1 MALDLPSIGTSNYT
15 TSAYALNAG
24 NLTSITNT
32 MGSAGQWFD
41 TETTAMRGTRIED
54 VLDAKKR
61 HLLQQNTQH
70 IKPVVADM
78 PEKTTSRFVRVII
91 VDPNENLSLEDRLVY
106 KGDEKFTDL
115 NDQELF
121 FELDIK
127 NLLAAHNG
135 KRVKTVD
142 KSVKERTEHLE
153 PAKIRDLKMVV
164 VNIATF

>member
-1 MALDLPSIGTSNYT
+1 MALDLPRIGTSNYT

-24 NLTSITNT
+24 GTGYVDTSTT
-32 MGSAGQWFD
+32 AAGQWTIGD
-41 TETTAMRGTRIED
+41 SMGDVVRGNH
-54 VLDAKKR
+54 DANLKSYR
-61 HLLQQNTQH
+61 TSLLKVAQ
-70 IKPVVADM
+70 PVEFEMA
-78 PEKTTSRFVRVII
+78 EKNVSRFVRVII

-106 KGDEKFTDL
+106 KGEEKFTDL

-121 FELDIK
+121 FELEIK
-127 NLLAAHNG
+127 SLLSAHNE

-142 KSVKERTEHLE
+142 KTVKERTEHLE